1 MPKID
6 TELCFPMYACTKEMI
21 KLYTPFLDSLGLT
34 YTQYITMTVLWE
46 KKQAKVK
53 ELGEVLYL
61 NSATLTPLLKKLESK
76 GLLTRNR
83 MKSDERNV
91 LVQITQA
98 GEDLEARASGISEI
112 VLRQLGLEENE
123 VKVLFILSHKILNK
137 LVTEKEDNESDN
149 ELGF

>member
-1 MPKID
+1 
-6 TELCFPMYACTKEMI
+6 MYACTKEMI

-137 LVTEKEDNESDN
+137 LVTEMEDDESDS